1 MIVEGHVTGLFDVTG
16 KVALV
21 TGAGTG
27 IGRALAIGLSGAGMK
42 VVAADIAEGPLAET
56 VSQILASGGTIS
68 STRTDVSVRADVE
81 AMLDL
86 VERTYGQLDLLV
98 NNAGI
103 NVSAPVLELD
113 LESWKRVLD
122 VNLTGVFLCSQA
134 AARLMTRA
142 GGGSIVNISSQL
154 ADVARPGRS
163 VYCTSKAG
171 VKMLTKAM
179 AIDLGPHGIR
189 VNALAPGPIEVERT
203 LLMFQGPE
211 GESFRSRMVL
221 GRYGQPEEL
230 VGAVIFLASAAS
242 SFVTG
247 SSVLVDGGYTTT

>member
-1 MIVEGHVTGLFDVTG
+1 
-16 KVALV
+16 
-21 TGAGTG
+21 
-27 IGRALAIGLSGAGMK
+27 
-42 VVAADIAEGPLAET
+42 
-56 VSQILASGGTIS
+56 
-68 STRTDVSVRADVE
+68 
-81 AMLDL
+81 
-86 VERTYGQLDLLV
+86 
-98 NNAGI
+98 
-103 NVSAPVLELD
+103 
-113 LESWKRVLD
+113 LD
-122 VNLTGVFLCSQA
+122 VNLTGVFLCSKA